1 MREIIQN
8 TGSPVVYLDSPD
20 FEKYVQADARR
31 MIDVVRKIGKVE

>member
-1 MREIIQN
+1 
-8 TGSPVVYLDSPD
+8 VVYLDSPD